1 MEYYWFK
8 AFHIIGV
15 VVWFAG
21 LFYLVRLFVY
31 HAEANEEQ
39 EPKRTILKNQYM
51 LMEKRLYNII
61 TTPGMFLTVIMAMGI
76 VSTDKTVLQSW
87 WLHIKLLF
95 VGLLVIYHYYCGRII
110 KQLEQDTCLW
120 TGKQF
125 RMLNVAPSILLVSIV
140 LLVIFKDNLPLDYV
154 TLLLIMVTILMV
166 VSIQLYAKKRRLSKE
181 SKV

>member
-1 MEYYWFK
+1 
-8 AFHIIGV
+8 
-15 VVWFAG
+15 
-21 LFYLVRLFVY
+21 
-31 HAEANEEQ
+31 
-39 EPKRTILKNQYM
+39 M

-125 RMLNVAPSILLVSIV
+125 RMLNEAPTILLVSIV
-140 LLVIFKDNLPLDYV
+140 L
-154 TLLLIMVTILMV
+154 
-166 VSIQLYAKKRRLSKE
+166 
-181 SKV
+181 